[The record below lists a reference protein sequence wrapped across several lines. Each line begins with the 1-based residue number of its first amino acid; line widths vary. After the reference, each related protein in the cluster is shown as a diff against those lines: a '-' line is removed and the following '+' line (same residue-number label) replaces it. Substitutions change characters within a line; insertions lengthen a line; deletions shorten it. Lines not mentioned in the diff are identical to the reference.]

1 MISHCA
7 LKESIGVLKKQL
19 PSEFIVNA
27 TIEAVSKNDRTTDD
41 DFIANLN
48 TDGVVQ
54 MKGFLPDQNS
64 RIAVPTMVPSLGRR
78 VSGARIHEY

>member
-1 MISHCA
+1 MDSPLNLFLIS
-7 LKESIGVLKKQL
+7 S
-19 PSEFIVNA
+19 
-27 TIEAVSKNDRTTDD
+27 IEAVSKNDRATND

-64 RIAVPTMVPSLGRR
+64 RIAVTSY
-78 VSGARIHEY
+78 ARSIFGLENVRSSVGLNGELPKNLSIEL